1 MFKTIISLTVII
13 SIIVLA
19 GCGSQMSV
27 HTYML
32 PQGDTSWNAISMVL
46 DQEWQEHS
54 TMSNAK
60 RNGDSAVVKT
70 TARAHRKIEEA
81 LKTKTVAQ

>member
-1 MFKTIISLTVII
+1 MLKTIVSITVII
-13 SIIVLA
+13 SIVVLA

-27 HTYML
+27 HTYNL

-46 DQEWQEHS
+46 DQEWLEHS

-60 RNGDSAVVKT
+60 RNGDSAVVNT
-70 TARAHRKIEEA
+70 TARAHHKIEEA
-81 LKTKTVAQ
+81 LKSK